1 MSSDFVKVRCTQCEK
16 SLKVPS
22 RLLGSRASC
31 PGCGQTTEL
40 SVSETLNS
48 VVVADRGERRIGRY
62 LLLSRIGHGGFG
74 DVWRAKD
81 EHLDRPVAM
90 KLPRFGPNDAK
101 RLKRFLAES
110 QAAARL
116 AHPNIVTLYDADEV
130 DGQPY
135 LAIELLEGESL
146 QAVADRA
153 PIPNSIAVSIVM
165 QLADALHY
173 AHQSS
178 IVHRDIK
185 PQNIVMDSKGLPK
198 IVDFGLAKM
207 LDEHSGQTV
216 DGTVMGTPSYMAPEQ
231 ARGAIQE
238 MGPHTDQYSLGVVLY
253 WMLTRRVPF
262 SGPHAIVLNQ
272 VIHSA
277 PERPSAIVP
286 DLDPRLEAI
295 CLKAMSKAPSD
306 RYANCAEMAE
316 DLRRFSRDE
325 DVLAKPA
332 SMFARAYRWSQSY
345 PLQATLAVSAVSLV
359 LLGIVVASI
368 GLWRTRQLAIDANDL
383 KLKAEQEYK
392 NQLELETEMEKQLLI
407 ATESKERAEKA
418 ELVASTKKKELE
430 ATNNE
435 LASTLAKNR
444 QLAMA
449 LTQSQKVLRETEKV
463 TEVLSSKLEQLDNKK
478 AEVDKL
484 QEAVQESKPETL
496 DAQYAKVGGFINSD
510 QWQDARKA
518 LDRMTN
524 EFGQPRWR
532 LLSHITNRQS
542 TRLSLDVVRLESKKR
557 FQFDWHDDA
566 FIDLLTVRDAKS
578 KKPLMAHGGD
588 LTSAANGSREYQGG
602 NDYVTE
608 RLEFVR
614 RSGLVI
620 CTSGKVTFADGTS
633 RLLSPDQ
640 PLNMAHIF
648 EHRPTGRIFGVTS
661 NRDFALTAPRIQVGK
676 PLALCELT
684 NNAWNVIWNSNQATD
699 LPSEFIS
706 DLPHL
711 RMLGFGSNS
720 KNLEFDDPQYI
731 GALQSGNSGFIVFRY
746 DDRQANIDVQY
757 FVRGLPEELERQR
770 TDRFQNFVER
780 RREVGSMSETIM
792 PNGEWKRANIK
803 GRKPSF
809 SEPWHLAL
817 SGVSLD
823 LQGVDLALAKDKL
836 IYPELWLTKDDQLL
850 LGYAGQLGSMY
861 LDANAKTE
869 QTVGDAK

>member
-185 PQNIVMDSKGLPK
+185 PQNIVMDSRGLPK

-216 DGTVMGTPSYMAPEQ
+216 DGTVLGTPSYMAPEQ

-253 WMLTRRVPF
+253 WLLTRRVPF

-306 RYANCAEMAE
+306 RYADCAEMAE

-332 SMFARAYRWSQSY
+332 SVFARAYRWSQSY

-368 GLWRTRQLAIDANDL
+368 GLWRTRQLAIDANDS
-383 KLKAEQEYK
+383 KLKSEQEYK
-392 NQLELETEMEKQLLI
+392 NQLELETEMEKQLTI

-430 ATNNE
+430 ATNQE

-444 QLAMA
+444 QLATA
-449 LTQSQKVLRETEKV
+449 LTQSQKVLQETEKV

-496 DAQYAKVGGFINSD
+496 DTLYAKVGGFINSD

-518 LDRMTN
+518 LDRMPN

-532 LLSHITNRQS
+532 LLSHIVNRRS
-542 TRLSLDVVRLESKKR
+542 TKLPFDVVRFDSPT
-557 FQFDWHDDA
+557 FQLDWHDNIFLDRL
-566 FIDLLTVRDAKS
+566 FVRDVNS
-578 KKPLMAHGGD
+578 KKVLFAHGGNRANLAKGTNEYTHD
-588 LTSAANGSREYQGG
+588 ELLSA
-602 NDYVTE
+602 E
-608 RLEFVR
+608 RLEFIR
-614 RSGLVI
+614 RSGSVI
-620 CTSGKVTFADGTS
+620 CTSGMITFSDGTRRFIS
-633 RLLSPDQ
+633 AEQ
-640 PLNMAHIF
+640 PLNMNFIF
-648 EHRPTGRIFGVTS
+648 EHRPSGRIFGVTAGMS
-661 NRDFALTAPRIQVGK
+661 FELGESRVYRRQSP
-676 PLALCELT
+676 ALCELLDG
-684 NNAWNVIWNSNQATD
+684 NWSMVM
-699 LPSEFIS
+699 EIS
-706 DLPHL
+706 SIPGGAHGTEL
-711 RMLGFGSNS
+711 
-720 KNLEFDDPQYI
+720 DDPNYI
-731 GALQSGNSGFIVFRY
+731 GGVVSGDRCVIFRY
-746 DDRQANIDVQY
+746 DEGQDKVDVEY
-757 FVRGLPEELERQR
+757 FERGLPEHLDRQR
-770 TDRFQNFVER
+770 TDRHKNFTDR
-780 RREVGSMSETIM
+780 RREF
-792 PNGEWKRANIK
+792 GERAKCFCRMVQDIRPKLRGESRVIPSRGASSYMELCWRFRAWIWK
-803 GRKPSF
+803 
-809 SEPWHLAL
+809 
-817 SGVSLD
+817 
-823 LQGVDLALAKDKL
+823 
-836 IYPELWLTKDDQLL
+836 
-850 LGYAGQLGSMY
+850 
-861 LDANAKTE
+861 
-869 QTVGDAK
+869 